1 MKNIYKVGTN
11 VKAGYSDY
19 VVTDEGED
27 DSYKDLVS
35 EAACDEAKNCSEMI
49 EMLDKQFKE
58 EWQVTTLF
66 SCNGSKYVMKFGSRI
81 DNMPPSFCP
90 VKGIIPVE
98 RLVGNK
104 DTLIEAIEEFSWY
117 LNQGGTYFLNTYE
130 FGTKM
135 VMIRKERW

>member
-11 VKAGYSDY
+11 VKGGYSDY
-19 VVTDEGED
+19 VITDEGKD
-27 DSYKDLVS
+27 DKYDVIVS
-35 EAACDEAKNCSEMI
+35 DTACDEAIRCTELI
-49 EMLDKQFKE
+49 GMLDNTLDE
-58 EWQVTTLF
+58 PWNVTTHF
-66 SCNGSKYVMKFGSRI
+66 SCNGSNYVMTFGSRI
-81 DNMPPSFCP
+81 DNMPPSFRP

-98 RLVGNK
+98 HLVGNK

-130 FGTKM
+130 FGNKM